1 MDAEPV
7 QLFPLQES
15 TDFNNNKWITTG
27 HLVVDKELR
36 KKLTYC
42 AAMLIENVF
51 LQNLQGQSAGNLY
64 PNNFF

>member
-64 PNNFF
+64 PHNFF